1 LKNPSCCLGGRVEK
15 GKPPLWQ
22 VSFSQNP
29 KFFNVFPSRLKKI
42 SSSRVKKY
50 PGQRQVVSLFVMM
63 LVRSMLRSGPIS
75 IPRLD
80 EKLLVLLRNWTYKK
94 PYNSVPMLSGTFA
107 SLPII
112 QQWSMAR
119 IKKWLLYGIHN
130 LLNQKMTFFQI
141 NDSLNYVI
149 ANLT

>member
-1 LKNPSCCLGGRVEK
+1 MGSGNIFWPGSGRVSH
-15 GKPPLWQ
+15 LWIWIISPKTPIFQFFPIQ
-22 VSFSQNP
+22 V
-29 KFFNVFPSRLKKI
+29 KKI

-50 PGQRQVVSLFVMM
+50 PGQRQVVSLFIMM

-75 IPRLD
+75 IPRLN